1 MDFCSFYIYEN
12 WFSTSFFQPHI
23 LQMLFYGGKMSCID
37 KKHQTIIHRKYLRIF
52 CGFGYFSYLCHKI
65 AQNMAEKRGY
75 GIGLQWFPDFIKRK
89 AVYVDKTAYVY
100 KMAQSNAKN
109 FFLSRPRRF
118 GKSLLVSTLQCYFE
132 GRKELFKGL
141 AIEQLEK
148 DWIQYPVIRLDLS
161 NGKYYDLDSIYSVAG
176 GILEWYERDYGL
188 TTDNTAK
195 LGKRLA
201 DIIRAAYEQ
210 TGREVVVLIDEYDAP
225 MLDSIHNLKLQDQL
239 CERVR
244 DLFSPLKG
252 QAQYLRFVFLTGIS
266 KFSQLSVFSELNNL
280 NVLTFDP
287 EYEGVCGITEE
298 ELFTQLKPDIEWLC
312 QSMNRY
318 RSMTYD
324 DTVSELKRMY
334 DGYHFSMAMTD
345 VYNPWSLF
353 YAFEKGFIDNYWF
366 STGTP
371 SSLINLMR
379 SKQFN
384 LPELEGFEV
393 EMSRFDAPTERIND
407 PVPVLFQSGYLTIKA
422 FDRRRNRYT
431 LGFPN
436 EEVYH
441 GFANSLYQYYMAD
454 YIGSRERIDNALWD
468 LRDKKIGFEQFIEA
482 IRKWYAGI
490 PYSITDRNQ
499 NEQLYQSLF
508 YALLVGL
515 GADVH
520 AEEQTSDGRMDIVL
534 KLSDAIYI
542 IEFKYDKTADE
553 AMEQILRKDYA
564 VRFAADARP
573 VYAVGLNISSDR
585 RTIESYEMEK
595 LCSE

>member
-1 MDFCSFYIYEN
+1 
-12 WFSTSFFQPHI
+12 
-23 LQMLFYGGKMSCID
+23 
-37 KKHQTIIHRKYLRIF
+37 
-52 CGFGYFSYLCHKI
+52 
-65 AQNMAEKRGY
+65 MAEKRGY
-75 GIGLQWFPDFIKRK
+75 GVGLQWFPDFIKRK

-100 KMAQSNAKN
+100 KMAQSNAKS

-148 DWIQYPVIRLDLS
+148 EWIQYPVIRIDLS
-161 NGKYYDLDSIYSVAG
+161 IGKYYDLDSIYSIAG
-176 GILEWYERDYGL
+176 GILEWYEKDYGL
-188 TTDNTAK
+188 TTDKTEK
-195 LGKRLA
+195 LGKRLSN
-201 DIIRAAYEQ
+201 IIKAAYDQ

-225 MLDSIHNLKLQDQL
+225 MLDSITKPELQDQL
-239 CERVR
+239 RERVR

-280 NVLTFDP
+280 RILTFDP

-312 QSMNRY
+312 QCMNEY
-318 RSMTYD
+318 KPITYE
-324 DTVSELKRMY
+324 DTVAELKRMY
-334 DGYHFSMAMTD
+334 DGYHFSEKMTD
-345 VYNPWSLF
+345 IYNPWSLI
-353 YAFEKGFIDNYWF
+353 YAFDFGKIRNYWF

-371 SSLINLMR
+371 SSLINLLKV
-379 SKQFN
+379 KQ
-384 LPELEGFEV
+384 LELNQLENV
-393 EMSRFDAPTERIND
+393 EAKLDVFDAPTERIED
-407 PVPVLFQSGYLTIKA
+407 PVPVLYQSGYLTLKSYNATDDI
-422 FDRRRNRYT
+422 FT

-441 GFANSLYQYYMAD
+441 GFAKSLYKYYAPE
-454 YIGSRERIDNALWD
+454 YVGSQNQMDIAFTN
-468 LRDKKIGFEQFIEA
+468 LRLKRTTFEQFLESV
-482 IRKWYAGI
+482 RKWYAGI
-490 PYSITDRNQ
+490 PYSITDKNQ
-499 NEQLYQSLF
+499 NEQFYQSLF
-508 YALLVGL
+508 YALMVGV

-520 AEEQTSDGRMDIVL
+520 AEEQTNDGRMDISL

-553 AMEQILRKDYA
+553 AREQILRKDYA

-585 RTIESYEMEK
+585 RTIENYDIVRLS
-595 LCSE
+595 SI